1 MQSLLWTILELFI
14 NLFQGAAFTR
24 FMWCTLGSKYDGV
37 KNIAAALS
45 CTLAFFAAVT
55 IANYITFFESMGI
68 FVYAALLF
76 VFALFFLHGSVFKKL
91 LASVIGMCSLA
102 MISVFSVNVMSVI
115 SGQSAVYLMTEPSV
129 YRLALLLLANL
140 FLILLLYIAYSIFNK
155 NDISLAKS
163 EWLLITFILAVS
175 IVIFALLYFAVF
187 SGVSEKSKLFIAFAA
202 ILIIFINLFIWF
214 LIVRLSKKHK
224 IELENKLLLRQQ
236 SFQSEFV
243 AETKRQYDSLQKVRH
258 DFNNTLRVIQSLNR
272 DGKESKIEEYINSFL
287 NSSARSQ
294 SFVSTNNSYVNAI
307 VNTKL
312 SQASAEGIGTTVS
325 IVSDI
330 QCDCNIDLCSILGN
344 MFDNA
349 IEACAKCT
357 GEKSLTLTITL
368 DGQTLTITMKN
379 SVQSSVLTQ
388 NPTLTTTKKDPL
400 LHGHGTKII
409 KDLAH
414 KHHGS
419 ADFYEEGNLFCCN
432 VILIL

>member
-1 MQSLLWTILELFI
+1 
-14 NLFQGAAFTR
+14 
-24 FMWCTLGSKYDGV
+24 MWCTLGAKYSGV
-37 KNIAAALS
+37 KTIAAALS

-68 FVYAALLF
+68 FVYAAIFF
-76 VFALFFLHGSVFKKL
+76 VFALFFLRGSVFKKL
-91 LASVIGMCSLA
+91 LASVIGMCTLA
-102 MISVFSVNVMSVI
+102 MVSVFSVNVTSVF
-115 SGQSAVYLMTEPSV
+115 SGQSAVYLMSEPSV

-140 FLILLLYIAYSIFNK
+140 SLILLLYIAYSIFNK
-155 NDISLAKS
+155 NDISLSKS
-163 EWLLITFILAVS
+163 EWLLIAFILAVS
-175 IVIFALLYFAVF
+175 IVVFALLYFAVF
-187 SGVSEKSKLFIAFAA
+187 AGVSEKSKLFIAFSA
-202 ILIIFINLFIWF
+202 ILIIFIDLFIWS

-243 AETKRQYDSLQKVRH
+243 AETKRQYDSLQKMRH

-272 DGKESKIEEYINSFL
+272 DGKEEELEEYINSFL

-312 SQASAEGIGTTVS
+312 SQANSQCIRTSLS

-330 QCDCNIDLCSILGN
+330 QCDYNIDLCSILGN

-357 GEKSLTLTITL
+357 DEKFIALTIAL
-368 DGQTLTITMKN
+368 DGKTLTITMKN
-379 SVQSSVLTQ
+379 SVPSPVLAQ
-388 NPTLTTTKKDPL
+388 NPTLATTKKDTL

-409 KDLAH
+409 KDLAANH
-414 KHHGS
+414 RGS